1 MRISVALL
9 GVWPVCC
16 RSSFPMN
23 TVLFC
28 WSFPHLLPIISVVCP
43 DLFINC
49 CPAHTSLPHSGLNL
63 IPTASLSPWIE
74 SLGRPWV
81 GLFSRGDLRVQRGAW
96 KAAGRDQFLA
106 TQLHKEPSHASDGTA
121 VQGCRDVSRWAAD
134 RTAHGDRAL
143 TPATDLVLP
152 LQNAVQSYHYQLTK
166 LEAPAGP
173 RHFT

>member
-1 MRISVALL
+1 MSARRPKAGDVFGPIPEFQICKTYRELISSFMRISVALL

-49 CPAHTSLPHSGLNL
+49 RPTHTSLPHSGLNL
-63 IPTASLSPWIE
+63 IPTAPLSPPIE

-81 GLFSRGDLRVQRGAW
+81 GLFSRGDLLVKRGLGERRVGISFWQHSFTRSRPTPVMGRPC
-96 KAAGRDQFLA
+96 KAAGM
-106 TQLHKEPSHASDGTA
+106 
-121 VQGCRDVSRWAAD
+121 SRGG
-134 RTAHGDRAL
+134 RQTG
-143 TPATDLVLP
+143 LP
-152 LQNAVQSYHYQLTK
+152 T
-166 LEAPAGP
+166 ETE
-173 RHFT
+173 R